1 MDLQEFIKNLSE
13 SFEDTDINDIKA
25 DTNFQELED
34 WSSLTILE
42 IIALAKT
49 KMGKT
54 VTGKE
59 IRGCKTIEELFN
71 LISSK

>member
-13 SFEDTDINDIKA
+13 SFEDTDPNNIKA
-25 DTNFQELED
+25 ETNFQELED

-49 KMGKT
+49 KLGKT
-54 VTGKE
+54 ITGKE
-59 IRGCKTIEELFN
+59 IRGCKTIEELYN
-71 LISSK
+71 LIVSK